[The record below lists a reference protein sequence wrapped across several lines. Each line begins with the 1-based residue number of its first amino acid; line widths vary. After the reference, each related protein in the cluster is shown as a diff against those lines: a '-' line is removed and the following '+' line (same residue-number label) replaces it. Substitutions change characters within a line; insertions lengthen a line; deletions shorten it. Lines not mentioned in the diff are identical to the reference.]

1 MGGSGKSGSG
11 RRRRRLFVVLAAVV
25 AVFVLIG
32 ASSVSGAEG
41 IKRGVEVGNVE
52 LGGMSKA
59 EASEALQGKTAPR
72 LQQVDFGEQQTVP
85 ARQLGVTMDPE
96 QSVQA
101 AYAVGRDG
109 WIGQRVYETLRG
121 YFGGVE
127 VPAAVS
133 YDEQTARQAIAGLT
147 DEVHQEPE
155 DASYEVNGG
164 EMDVVGGDPGQ
175 KLDVEQTLANLD
187 DSLSSMNGQVQLA
200 TTSIEPEKT
209 ADELQSN
216 APTEKLG
223 EFETDYRYSDSE
235 ARKNNLEMSAN
246 AVNGTVVEPGE
257 TFSMNEH
264 LVGVDYE
271 KAKVFAEGG
280 ESEALGGGLCQVT
293 STVYM
298 AAQNAGMEIVERH
311 PHYTVLPYIRPG
323 FDATVWFGG
332 QGIEELDMKFK
343 NTNDS
348 NVLVREYIT
357 QDGILKAEIWGQ
369 PNGTEVEMR
378 SEQDFKDTSRGI
390 GWSTYKTVKE
400 DGEVVQEGK
409 LREDLY
415 SYPPPEASEEGYND
429 VRVGGWSG

>member
-1 MGGSGKSGSG
+1 MGGSGKSG

-25 AVFVLIG
+25 AVFILIG

-41 IKRGVEVGNVE
+41 IKRGVQVGNVE

-59 EASEALQGKTAPR
+59 EAREALRGKTAPR
-72 LQQVDFGEQQTVP
+72 LQQVSLGEQQTMP
-85 ARQLGVTMDPE
+85 ARQLGVTVDPE
-96 QSVQA
+96 QSVRA
-101 AYAVGRDG
+101 AYAVGREG
-109 WIGQRVYETLRG
+109 WIGGRAYETLRG

-147 DEVHQEPE
+147 DEVRQEPE
-155 DASYEVNGG
+155 DASYEVSGD
-164 EMDVVGGDPGQ
+164 EMEVVGGDPGQ
-175 KLDVEQTLANLD
+175 KLDVQQTLANLD
-187 DSLSSMNGQVQLA
+187 ESLSSMDGQVRLA
-200 TTSIEPEKT
+200 TTGIEPEKT
-209 ADELQSN
+209 VDELQSD

-235 ARKNNLEMSAN
+235 ARKDNLEMSAN
-246 AVNGTVVEPGE
+246 AVNGTVMEPGE

-264 LVGVDYE
+264 LIGLDYKE
-271 KAKVFAEGG
+271 AKVFAEGG
-280 ESEALGGGLCQVT
+280 ESTALGGGLCQVT

-298 AAQNAGMEIVERH
+298 AAQYAGMEIVERT
-311 PHYTVLPYIRPG
+311 PHYTTLPYIRPG

-332 QGIEELDMKFK
+332 QGIEPLDMKFK

-348 NVLVREYIT
+348 NILVREYVT
-357 QDGILKAEIWGQ
+357 EKGILKAEIWGQ
-369 PNGTEVEMR
+369 PNGKEVEMR
-378 SEQDFKDTSRGI
+378 SEQDFKDTERGI
-390 GWSTYKTVKE
+390 QWSTYKTVKE
-400 DGEVVQEGK
+400 DGEIVRQGK

-415 SYPPPEASEEGYND
+415 SYPPPEASEEGYNQ